1 MILRKTNNI
10 FMILSNYINQTTMAT
25 KELDKEKTD
34 ASKQLRDHKPLKQ
47 EKSTTAKTL
56 SDSKWKRKPL
66 L

>member
-1 MILRKTNNI
+1 
-10 FMILSNYINQTTMAT
+10 MILSNYINQTTMAT

-34 ASKQLRDHKPLKQ
+34 ASKQLRDLKPPKQ